1 MTADVPA
8 DIKEQ
13 VARQYVT
20 KGLAK
25 LSLQFYLEATK
36 A

>member
-1 MTADVPA
+1 MTAELPA
-8 DIKEQ
+8 DIKEY

-25 LSLQFYLEATK
+25 LSLHFYHEATM

>member
-1 MTADVPA
+1 MTPDVPA
-8 DIKEQ
+8 DIKEY

-20 KGLAK
+20 KGLPK
-25 LSLQFYLEATK
+25 LSLHFYLEATK